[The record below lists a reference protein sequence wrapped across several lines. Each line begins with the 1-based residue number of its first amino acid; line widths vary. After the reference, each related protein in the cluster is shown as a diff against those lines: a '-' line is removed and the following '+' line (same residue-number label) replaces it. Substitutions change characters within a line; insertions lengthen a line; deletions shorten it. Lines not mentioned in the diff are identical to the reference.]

1 MSSSLPEK
9 ELIKATIIRLLEKAN
24 RHPELT
30 PRILRTKIEQKLKL
44 ADGTLNSKKYY
55 IKKVALA
62 WWTGEEQLSGAKKEE
77 QLHVSEPS
85 LAMKRL
91 TKLANVAGKIP
102 QALKGLSNLSDEE
115 KVTTLRQR

>member
-1 MSSSLPEK
+1 MSSALPEK

-44 ADGTLNSKKYY
+44 REGTLSSKKYY
-55 IKKVALA
+55 IKKVALT
-62 WWTGEEQLSGAKKEE
+62 WWMSEDHASSS
-77 QLHVSEPS
+77 VSRKDEAVEPS

-91 TKLANVAGKIP
+91 TKLANVAGKVP
-102 QALKGLSNLSDEE
+102 QALKGLSGLSEE
-115 KVTTLRQR
+115 DKITTLRQR